1 MSAIRF
7 SRGELKGCYME
18 LRGQFGEFSLLGSKT
33 GIGQAFRRN
42 EIRLWALTRRS
53 GGVYQDPLLA

>member
-1 MSAIRF
+1 
-7 SRGELKGCYME
+7 ME

-53 GGVYQDPLLA
+53 GGVYEDSLLA